1 MTAAQ
6 FELLESAEAEEL
18 LRARF
23 ETLVWHGCPAETA
36 LVLASHVGVELL
48 DALAL
53 MERGCPAELVL
64 PILG

>member
-6 FELLESAEAEEL
+6 FEILEVAEAEEL

-23 ETLVWHGCPAETA
+23 ETLTWHGCPPGNA
-36 LVLASHVGVELL
+36 LVIASHLEIELL
-48 DALAL
+48 DAICLL
-53 MERGCPAELVL
+53 QRDCPAHLVI

>member
-1 MTAAQ
+1 MTASQ
-6 FELLESAEAEEL
+6 FELLEASEAEEL

-23 ETLVWHGCPAETA
+23 ETLVWHGCPPPTA

-48 DALAL
+48 EAVALL
-53 MERGCPAELVL
+53 ERGCPADLVL